1 MLLNNYLICMLFLLI
16 ENINTNSSLLR
27 RKVVNNSISIFL
39 NTYLFLNVNKKDN
52 NNIIILFVEQY
63 IYAQLSKNLF
73 VKN

>member
-1 MLLNNYLICMLFLLI
+1 MLFLLI

>member
-1 MLLNNYLICMLFLLI
+1 LLLNNYLICMLFLLI